1 MAKKEDNK
9 TLAIKLRFWTN
20 DLPGRVGRDHK
31 QIPCWTCGVAIIE
44 ANKTKG
50 IHSDAEVFNS
60 IGDIPGTISELMRR
74 AKIALVED
82 VSRAERSKTRNKKID
97 QSNKK

>member
-20 DLPGRVGRDHK
+20 ELPGRVGTDHK
-31 QIPCWTCGVAIIE
+31 QIPCWSCGVAIIE
-44 ANKTKG
+44 ANRTKG
-50 IHSDAEVFNS
+50 ISSDAEVFNYMD
-60 IGDIPGTISELMRR
+60 DIPRAVKQLMVR

-82 VSRAERSKTRNKKID
+82 VSRTERAKTRNKKR
-97 QSNKK
+97 

>member
-31 QIPCWTCGVAIIE
+31 QIPCWSSGVAIIE

-50 IHSDAEVFNS
+50 VSSDAEVFNY
-60 IGDIPGTISELMRR
+60 IDDIPRAICELMKR
-74 AKIALVED
+74 AQIALVED
-82 VSRAERSKTRNKKID
+82 VAHTDRAKTRNKK
-97 QSNKK
+97 K